1 MTGAT
6 VILRAL
12 DRVRERALGVRD
24 VSARLIDK
32 LTFHT
37 TYVDS
42 MDSAQ
47 LRTTVRVTQP
57 ATTRARTSNINHDHR
72 SCDRSQMFDEEPHDN
87 KATPGS
93 HTLCLPDLYV
103 PVPGR

>member
-42 MDSAQ
+42 MDSAAASHTA
-47 LRTTVRVTQP
+47 RYY
-57 ATTRARTSNINHDHR
+57 TRANIEYQ
-72 SCDRSQMFDEEPHDN
+72 SRSQIM
-87 KATPGS
+87 
-93 HTLCLPDLYV
+93 
-103 PVPGR
+103 